1 MSKGKKVKE
10 HRKRVAKRNEQLK
23 QQKRK
28 IEKAQ
33 QEFLMKLIE
42 AEKQKGLFNAPVMP
56 VPGLDTTIPGFEGS
70 SLGMPNL
77 GIPNGPQI

>member
-1 MSKGKKVKE
+1 MGKKAKE
-10 HRKRVAKRNEQLK
+10 HRKKVAKRNEQIK

-42 AEKQKGLFNAPVMP
+42 QEKQKRAFNSPVMP
-56 VPGLDTTIPGFEGS
+56 MPGFEG
-70 SLGMPNL
+70 PNL
-77 GIPNGPQI
+77 GLPASDTTFTEPVGPQI